1 MLFNSYVF
9 LGRFLPLMLV
19 STTVDFVAARL
30 LSGSDD
36 ERFRRLVLT
45 VSLATNLGL
54 LGFFKY
60 ATFFFGSLKGL
71 GTALVGLWHGAAWTF
86 VVWGIVHGA
95 YLSTHAL
102 LRKAGLTP
110 RNVAVNRLLTFVLV
124 VAAFVIFRAEDLG
137 SAGRMLMAMVGL
149 RGLDSGSGI
158 AALLPIGFVAP
169 TLLLLAFVH
178 LAPDTWDIDLAP
190 RRRYGFALG
199 CAAALAVMTIAQ
211 PHPFIYFQF

>member
-9 LGRFLPLMLV
+9 LGAFLPLVLVLWWGFDGKNVRLALLTAASWVFYSWWDWRFLPLMLV

-71 GTALVGLWHGAAWTF
+71 GTALDLPVD
-86 VVWGIVHGA
+86 VP
-95 YLSTHAL
+95 AL
-102 LRKAGLTP
+102 Q
-110 RNVAVNRLLTFVLV
+110 
-124 VAAFVIFRAEDLG
+124 I
-137 SAGRMLMAMVGL
+137 
-149 RGLDSGSGI
+149 
-158 AALLPIGFVAP
+158 LLPIGISFYTFNSMSYTIDVFRRRLRPTTNLLEYSAFVALFPHLVAGRSCATP
-169 TLLLLAFVH
+169 TSEGSSADPCLGFVQ
-178 LAPDTWDIDLAP
+178 
-190 RRRYGFALG
+190 G
-199 CAAALAVMTIAQ
+199 
-211 PHPFIYFQF
+211 